1 MTTEFVT
8 GSEATVQDSATDVPV
23 RSRILLVDDEQSVL
37 LSMQAVLELDGY
49 EVLVASSGQQALDVL
64 ARYSIDLLLTD
75 LRLDDSDGLELLRA
89 LRHYSSD
96 AVAIMLTGYASLE
109 TAVEA
114 LRQGAYDY
122 LVKPCDIVELRT
134 TVARGLERRQLG
146 VQLRER
152 VHDLEVANETI
163 RSLNLE
169 LEGRVERATAELRE
183 QVKLRDEFMATV
195 SHDLKSP
202 LSFIKGLSSLRRRR
216 AVVAPETQ
224 LLLDALEQIEH
235 SAGRMARQLDELV
248 DASCLEAGRVIDLHR
263 EPTDLVALARQV
275 VAEHQQTTER
285 HAVQI
290 ESSRPELMGSWDPV
304 RIERVLTNLLNN
316 AIKYSPRGGSVSV
329 RIDDDGQAVVQ
340 VEDHGEGIPAA
351 DLPHIFER
359 FRRGANVE
367 KRIPGT
373 GIGLAGARQIVEL
386 HGGTIGAESRVG
398 EGTTVT
404 LRLPLD

>member
-216 AVVAPETQ
+216 AVVSPETQ
-224 LLLDALEQIEH
+224 PLLDALEQIEH

-248 DASCLEAGRVIDLHR
+248 DASCLEAGRAIDLHR

-329 RIDDDGQAVVQ
+329 RIDVDSQAVVQ
-340 VEDHGEGIPAA
+340 VEDQGEGIPAA

-367 KRIPGT
+367 KHIPGT

-404 LRLPLD
+404 LRLPLG